1 MLVVSSKVEV
11 TQNKEAFFAFY
22 GYTPAQS
29 AHSYLFTASVK
40 NAKAKKAV
48 ESSYR
53 TQQNP
58 DRVQSTLDTIY
69 TNGFSFFNFYV
80 LIMPNSQTVAFCF
93 TYN

>member
-48 ESSYR
+48 EEPSYR

-58 DRVQSTLDTIY
+58 DRV
-69 TNGFSFFNFYV
+69 
-80 LIMPNSQTVAFCF
+80 TV
-93 TYN
+93 NP